1 VLSFLEETS
10 GTELASE
17 VKDGRRTGIVMAEVA
32 EVAEV
37 AEPASEST

>member
-1 VLSFLEETS
+1 VLSFLEDTS
-10 GTELASE
+10 GTELVFE
-17 VKDGRRTGIVMAEVA
+17 VKDGRRNEIVMAEVA